1 MSKYL
6 LVAINGPTQGEG
18 HDQEYN
24 EWYNQIHLRDLQSV
38 SGNISTRRFR
48 VVWQNRIDKPYITIS
63 EFEAEDPAALMRELG
78 EKAAD
83 FTDKMD
89 RTTSVSLLAVELD
102 T

>member
-6 LVAINGPTQGEG
+6 LVAINGPTQG
-18 HDQEYN
+18 
-24 EWYNQIHLRDLQSV
+24 
-38 SGNISTRRFR
+38 GNIATRRFR

-63 EFEAEDPAALMRELG
+63 EFEAEYPAALMRELG

-89 RTTSVSLLAVELD
+89 RTTSVSLLAVEMND
-102 T
+102 